1 MRTMN
6 FMRHDSGIMEYEEV
20 KKGLAGVIVDNTAIA
35 STDSNGTLIYRG
47 YAAEELAEKSTFEEV
62 AYLVVYGHLPNK
74 KELLKFSNLLNRNSR
89 VPQNINKIMKLLP
102 RNTPAIDVLRSMV
115 SLMPLNGDENDGK
128 LLEIA
133 AKIPRIISDWHRLS
147 KGSAPLRGTAETYAE
162 RFYYLLTGNKSKS
175 DARLLEE
182 LLILYMEHEFNAST
196 FTLRVA
202 ASTLTDP
209 QAAMTAALAAIK
221 GPLHGGANAEI
232 LDYLLPMKSTPEAR
246 KYVDGKLRKKEKIMG
261 FGHRIYKNK
270 DPRAQYLKERLRGLA
285 AAKGAEKL
293 YNIAV
298 AIEDEMW
305 KMKNIPANMDFY
317 AAICMYLMKIDPSLN
332 TPIFAA
338 SRSFGWTAHYLEQ
351 VSNNKLIRPSSRYIG
366 LLGMHL

>member
-1 MRTMN
+1 MN
-6 FMRHDSGIMEYEEV
+6 SDIMEFEEV
-20 KKGLAGVIVDNTAIA
+20 KKGLAGVIVDDTAIA
-35 STDSNGTLIYRG
+35 STDSSGTLIYRG
-47 YAAEELAEKSTFEEV
+47 YVAEELAERSTFEEV

-74 KELLKFSNLLNRNSR
+74 KERLKFSNLLSRNSR
-89 VPQNINKIMKLLP
+89 VAPNIDKIMGLLP
-102 RNTPAIDVLRSMV
+102 RNAPAIDVLRSIV
-115 SLMPLNGDENDGK
+115 SMMPLNENEDDGK

-133 AKIPRIISDWHRLS
+133 AKMPRIMSDWHRLS
-147 KGSAPLRGTAETYAE
+147 KGSLPLRSTDGTYAE
-162 RFYYLLTGNKSKS
+162 RFYYLLTGSKNKS

-232 LDYLLPMKSTPEAR
+232 LDYLLQMKSTSEAR
-246 KYVDGKLRKKEKIMG
+246 RYVDAKLRKKEKIMG

-270 DPRAQYLKERLRGLA
+270 DPRAQYLKERLRVFA

-293 YNIAV
+293 YDIAT

-317 AAICMYLMKIDPSLN
+317 AAICLYLMGIDSSFN

-366 LLGMHL
+366 PVGMHL